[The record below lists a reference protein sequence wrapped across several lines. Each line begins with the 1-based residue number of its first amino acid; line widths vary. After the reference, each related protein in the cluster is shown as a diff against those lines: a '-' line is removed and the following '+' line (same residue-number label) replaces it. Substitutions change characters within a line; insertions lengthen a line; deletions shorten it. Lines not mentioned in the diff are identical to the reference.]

1 MDSGLIMPVLM
12 LALLIV
18 CAFKRLPV
26 YDLFVQGA
34 RQGLHTAVQVL
45 PNLAAML
52 CAISLMQSSG
62 LMDALCSL
70 CAPAF
75 EWMGLPS
82 ETAPLILIR
91 PMSGSG
97 ALAMLET
104 ILEQAGPDSRAG
116 LIASTIMGS
125 GETIFYILCVY
136 TSGLQHKHTGYAVL
150 CSLAGLA
157 AGVWAAAMLF

>member
-1 MDSGLIMPVLM
+1 MDSGLIVPVLM
-12 LALLIV
+12 LVLLII
-18 CAFKRLPV
+18 CARKRLPV

-34 RQGLHTAVQVL
+34 KEGMYTAVQVL

-52 CAISLMQSSG
+52 CAISMMQASG
-62 LMDALCSL
+62 LMDALCAL
-70 CAPAF
+70 CAPVYG
-75 EWMGLPS
+75 WLGLPS

-136 TSGLQHKHTGYAVL
+136 TSGLEQKHTGYAVP
-150 CSLAGLA
+150 CSLAGMA
-157 AGVWAAAMLF
+157 AGVWVAAMLF